1 MLIVATVAIGR
12 TPSWLKSDPHAL
24 YHESDQSA
32 SPHRTSLRTRKFFD
46 RGKKSL
52 PFANEWAITANRR
65 GDAQPEISQGV
76 MTMYRIR
83 LHLEPN
89 PDGIYTVTSP
99 DVPGLVTE
107 GRTPAE
113 ILSNV
118 EGTLAALLEA
128 WAELG
133 QEPPT
138 AFRPV
143 NGDQPETFD
152 ILMAPV

>member
-1 MLIVATVAIGR
+1 
-12 TPSWLKSDPHAL
+12 
-24 YHESDQSA
+24 
-32 SPHRTSLRTRKFFD
+32 
-46 RGKKSL
+46 
-52 PFANEWAITANRR
+52 
-65 GDAQPEISQGV
+65 
-76 MTMYRIR
+76 MYRIR

-89 PDGIYTVTSP
+89 PDGVYTVTSP

-118 EGTLAALLEA
+118 EEALAALLEA

-133 QEPPT
+133 QEPSA

-143 NGDQPETFD
+143 SADQPQTLD
-152 ILMAPV
+152 ILVAPV

>member
-1 MLIVATVAIGR
+1 
-12 TPSWLKSDPHAL
+12 
-24 YHESDQSA
+24 
-32 SPHRTSLRTRKFFD
+32 
-46 RGKKSL
+46 
-52 PFANEWAITANRR
+52 
-65 GDAQPEISQGV
+65 

-99 DVPGLVTE
+99 DMPGLVTE

-118 EGTLAALLEA
+118 EEALAALLEA

-143 NGDQPETFD
+143 STDQPQTFD
-152 ILMAPV
+152 IMMAPV

>member
-1 MLIVATVAIGR
+1 
-12 TPSWLKSDPHAL
+12 
-24 YHESDQSA
+24 
-32 SPHRTSLRTRKFFD
+32 
-46 RGKKSL
+46 
-52 PFANEWAITANRR
+52 
-65 GDAQPEISQGV
+65 

-118 EGTLAALLEA
+118 EEALAALLEA
-128 WAELG
+128 WVELG
-133 QEPPT
+133 QEPPA

-143 NGDQPETFD
+143 SADQPQTFD
-152 ILMAPV
+152 ILVAPV

>member
-1 MLIVATVAIGR
+1 
-12 TPSWLKSDPHAL
+12 
-24 YHESDQSA
+24 
-32 SPHRTSLRTRKFFD
+32 
-46 RGKKSL
+46 
-52 PFANEWAITANRR
+52 
-65 GDAQPEISQGV
+65 
-76 MTMYRIR
+76 MYRIR
-83 LHLEPN
+83 LYLEPN

-118 EGTLAALLEA
+118 EEALAALLEA

-133 QEPPT
+133 QEPLA

-143 NGDQPETFD
+143 SADQPQTFD
-152 ILMAPV
+152 ILVAPV

>member
-1 MLIVATVAIGR
+1 
-12 TPSWLKSDPHAL
+12 
-24 YHESDQSA
+24 
-32 SPHRTSLRTRKFFD
+32 
-46 RGKKSL
+46 
-52 PFANEWAITANRR
+52 
-65 GDAQPEISQGV
+65 
-76 MTMYRIR
+76 MYRIR

-89 PDGIYTVTSP
+89 PNGIYTVTSP

-118 EGTLAALLEA
+118 EEALAALLEA
-128 WAELG
+128 WEELG

-143 NGDQPETFD
+143 SADQPQTFD
-152 ILMAPV
+152 VLVAPV

>member
-1 MLIVATVAIGR
+1 
-12 TPSWLKSDPHAL
+12 
-24 YHESDQSA
+24 
-32 SPHRTSLRTRKFFD
+32 
-46 RGKKSL
+46 
-52 PFANEWAITANRR
+52 
-65 GDAQPEISQGV
+65 

-118 EGTLAALLEA
+118 EEALAALLEA
-128 WAELG
+128 
-133 QEPPT
+133 
-138 AFRPV
+138 
-143 NGDQPETFD
+143 
-152 ILMAPV
+152 